1 MKKKWILAL
10 DQGTTSSRAILFDTS
25 GIARANVAEEFTQ
38 YFPQPGW
45 VEHDPWD
52 IWNTTKN
59 CMQEVLKQAGI
70 KPEEIAAIGI
80 TNQRE
85 TALVWDRRTG
95 KPVYNAIVWQC
106 RRTADACVRL
116 REEGWNEIL
125 RRKTGLMADA
135 YFTATKVA
143 WILDNVPGARRRAE
157 QGYLMMGTVDS
168 WLMYNLTG
176 GKVHATDFTNASR
189 TQLFNIHTQE
199 WDPTLL
205 KLFRIP
211 DTMLPKAQPSG
222 SFFGMTDPEIL
233 GCEVPI
239 HGVAGDQQAALFG
252 QACFKAGNVK
262 NTYGTGCFLL
272 MNTGARAVQS
282 RNGLLTT
289 LAATVEGTPVQY
301 ALEGSV
307 FTGGASIQWLRDQLG
322 LISSASQS
330 EELALS
336 VPDTGGVYLVPAFTG
351 LGTPWWDMFARGTL
365 FGMTRGTSR
374 AHLVRAALESI
385 AFQSRDVLD
394 VMIKDAGYPVTS
406 LKVDGG
412 ASANAFLMQFQ
423 ADIIQRPVERPAE
436 VQTTALGA
444 AYLAALS
451 AGLFKDQNDIVENW
465 TLERTFQPQMTR
477 EESQNRY
484 EGWQH
489 AVRQAIAYTKKD

>member
-1 MKKKWILAL
+1 MKKWIMAL
-10 DQGTTSSRAILFDTS
+10 DQGTTSSRAILFDKS
-25 GIARANVAEEFTQ
+25 GKARANVAQEFTQ

-52 IWNTTKN
+52 IWNTTKY
-59 CMQEVLKQAGI
+59 CMQEALKQAKV
-70 KPEEIAAIGI
+70 KPEDLVAIGI

-106 RRTADACVRL
+106 RRTADYCIQL
-116 REEGWNEIL
+116 QEEGWNEIL

-176 GKVHATDFTNASR
+176 GKVHATDYTNASR
-189 TQLFNIHTQE
+189 TQLFNIHSQE

-211 DTMLPKAQPSG
+211 ESMLPKAQPSG
-222 SFFGMTDPEIL
+222 SFFGMTDPELL

-239 HGVAGDQQAALFG
+239 QGVAGDQQAALFG
-252 QACFKAGNVK
+252 QACFKAGSVK

-282 RNGLLTT
+282 KSGLLTT
-289 LAATVEGTPVQY
+289 LAATVEGAPVQY

-351 LGTPWWDMFARGTL
+351 LGTPWWNMFARGTL
-365 FGMTRGTSR
+365 FGMTRGTNR

-394 VMIKDAGYPVTS
+394 VMVKDAGYPITS

-412 ASANAFLMQFQ
+412 ASANSFLMQFQ
-423 ADIIQRPVERPAE
+423 ADILQRPVERPAE

-444 AYLAALS
+444 AYLAGLS
-451 AGLFKDQNDIVENW
+451 SGLYKSQDEIAENW
-465 TLERTFQPQMTR
+465 TLEHNFQPIMDKD
-477 EESQNRY
+477 ESQKRY
-484 EGWQH
+484 QGWQH
-489 AVRQAIAYTKKD
+489 AVRQAIAYTKQP